1 MNYLM
6 IYTWYI
12 MLALYLFFCT
22 VLDILY
28 LNKQRLWAVE
38 ELNRRSREK
47 EILIDKLEQLEAE
60 KQSLDVKGATKLRLK
75 EYF

>member
-1 MNYLM
+1 
-6 IYTWYI
+6 

-75 EYF
+75 KYF